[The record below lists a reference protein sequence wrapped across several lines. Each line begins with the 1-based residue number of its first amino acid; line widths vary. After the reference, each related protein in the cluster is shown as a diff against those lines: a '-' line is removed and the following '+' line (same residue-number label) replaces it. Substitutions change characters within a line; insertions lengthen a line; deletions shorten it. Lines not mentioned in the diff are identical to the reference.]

1 MATEGGGLV
10 KRMPQQVQA
19 ANLMIL
25 QRRDDAVSEI
35 LAMATYVVIY
45 VFEPVTKQWE
55 RKEVSCVCGG
65 IGTGREG
72 GENEETIVKEKEE
85 QIRKVGV
92 WGLVRGRVGCLCV
105 CLCRYVPVMVGKAP
119 FHMPQ

>member
-10 KRMPQQVQA
+10 KRTPQQVQA

-35 LAMATYVVIY
+35 LATATYVVIY

-55 RKEVSCVCGG
+55 RKEVSVCVCAGV
-65 IGTGREG
+65 GTGR
-72 GENEETIVKEKEE
+72 K
-85 QIRKVGV
+85 GV
-92 WGLVRGRVGCLCV
+92 
-105 CLCRYVPVMVGKAP
+105 
-119 FHMPQ
+119 

>member
-10 KRMPQQVQA
+10 KRTPQQVQA

-35 LAMATYVVIY
+35 LATATYVVIY

-55 RKEVSCVCGG
+55 RKEVSCLLLARQEIQV
-65 IGTGREG
+65 GR
-72 GENEETIVKEKEE
+72 TTK
-85 QIRKVGV
+85 
-92 WGLVRGRVGCLCV
+92 C
-105 CLCRYVPVMVGKAP
+105 
-119 FHMPQ
+119 HT

>member
-10 KRMPQQVQA
+10 KRTPQQVQA

-35 LAMATYVVIY
+35 LATATYVVIY

-55 RKEVSCVCGG
+55 RKEVSCVCGKDWDRQ
-65 IGTGREG
+65 GRRRERGEDCEG
-72 GENEETIVKEKEE
+72 EEE
-85 QIRKVGV
+85 QIRKVWCMGIS
-92 WGLVRGRVGCLCV
+92 
-105 CLCRYVPVMVGKAP
+105 
-119 FHMPQ
+119 